1 MAEPAPGPTEASE
14 GALMDLLDDGVLGY
28 ALWRVPTEC
37 RPTLRLV
44 CCRFR
49 ALVDSTLCPCL
60 RIDCASHLAGGRPIG
75 TVIYPSRSDFL
86 AAAARVMEQ
95 RAGGLE
101 TLALGYDAYGC
112 VFASQLLAQR
122 PLPRLRSLELRN
134 AEAQHVAA
142 LCALRLPRLRCLALT
157 RHINGPVTAGPAAEL
172 LVAQLAGLPLR
183 RLRLGGYRMLPGI
196 VASVADALPGLQDL
210 ALEVERVE
218 RHGGLELT
226 ALPRLARLERL
237 TLRVLSGPASAG
249 SVTVAPL
256 PAAATALRQLGSL
269 NLEHVRPAEG
279 EEAAFWGSLAALPL
293 RQLEY
298 RESSRAVSEPP
309 AALLCLAALTSLRIT
324 LEGSLASDHPPLGTW
339 TQLPELPR
347 GALPALAHLRVDSV
361 GLLALPASWCRLP
374 LKELHVSGCASTR
387 CWHYC
392 LQLPEGLAALAPT
405 LRRLEL
411 PCCSLRDLPEEL
423 ASLTG
428 LTHLGLRH
436 NRVSRLPALGRLQ
449 RLQEADL
456 WDNPV
461 SNAAPALQGCTALHR
476 LVLGTARLLRR
487 PPAGSAAYEDEEAWR
502 WEDAWLDGIREQ
514 LPWVAAIGPPER
526 GSTAEQQGLSAW

>member
-1 MAEPAPGPTEASE
+1 MVPVSRWATHPDLPAAPA
-14 GALMDLLDDGVLGY
+14 
-28 ALWRVPTEC
+28 
-37 RPTLRLV
+37 
-44 CCRFR
+44 
-49 ALVDSTLCPCL
+49 
-60 RIDCASHLAGGRPIG
+60 
-75 TVIYPSRSDFL
+75 
-86 AAAARVMEQ
+86 
-95 RAGGLE
+95 
-101 TLALGYDAYGC
+101 
-112 VFASQLLAQR
+112 
-122 PLPRLRSLELRN
+122 
-134 AEAQHVAA
+134 
-142 LCALRLPRLRCLALT
+142 
-157 RHINGPVTAGPAAEL
+157 VTAGPAAEL

-324 LEGSLASDHPPLGTW
+324 VRSCLPACCFKASPGGKDQCACLLAL
-339 TQLPELPR
+339 QLPVLPPMPFFRPLSAYSCVCPPARPPAAGGFLSQRPPSPGHLDPAARAAPR
-347 GALPALAHLRVDSV
+347 GAACPGPPTGGQRGAAGPACLLVQVGTAANAMARGVAHLDRQKWMLPDF
-361 GLLALPASWCRLP
+361 PASLLHSDAQPPPPPIPCPRLP

-428 LTHLGLRH
+428 L
-436 NRVSRLPALGRLQ
+436 
-449 RLQEADL
+449 
-456 WDNPV
+456 
-461 SNAAPALQGCTALHR
+461 
-476 LVLGTARLLRR
+476 LL
-487 PPAGSAAYEDEEAWR
+487 
-502 WEDAWLDGIREQ
+502 
-514 LPWVAAIGPPER
+514 
-526 GSTAEQQGLSAW
+526 STAQLSCPT